1 MKSELDLSFEE
12 PEAQM
17 VLFAANGEI
26 TTYSKSRPEGGN
38 PPEEL

>member
-1 MKSELDLSFEE
+1 MESELDLSFQE

-17 VLFAANGEI
+17 VLFAADEGI